1 MQIRL
6 LALPVLVLSLLL
18 GACQNPFSGSSPK
31 VGVVDLS
38 RLVTD
43 SNPGKAARTFL
54 ENMQKDF
61 NDRLTSLSKQAQDNQ
76 KDEKAAQQLQS
87 TYMNLQQ
94 RMQAEEQNVNNALL
108 EHVLSVIK
116 KYREQNGLTV
126 ILRSEA
132 ALDYDKSLDVT
143 EQLLAEVNKQ
153 NIEFK
158 PVTHDEKP
166 QAAPAAGSD
175 KRSMKLLPRLPPP
188 QPTARP
194 GLRRLLLRAGPP
206 RSNIF

>member
-143 EQLLAEVNKQ
+143 EPLLAEVNKQ

-175 KRSMKLLPRLPPP
+175 KKVNEAPAAPAAPS
-188 QPTARP
+188 ANSN
-194 GLRRLLLRAGPP
+194 AGEQKAPAD
-206 RSNIF
+206 SGAAAK

>member
-1 MQIRL
+1 
-6 LALPVLVLSLLL
+6 
-18 GACQNPFSGSSPK
+18 
-31 VGVVDLS
+31 
-38 RLVTD
+38 
-43 SNPGKAARTFL
+43 
-54 ENMQKDF
+54 
-61 NDRLTSLSKQAQDNQ
+61 
-76 KDEKAAQQLQS
+76 
-87 TYMNLQQ
+87 MNLQQ

-175 KRSMKLLPRLPPP
+175 KKVNEAPAAPAAPSADSK
-188 QPTARP
+188 
-194 GLRRLLLRAGPP
+194 AGAQKAPAE
-206 RSNIF
+206 SGAAAK